1 MSLNTIANDVYSI
14 DWLFLSQTISLSM
27 QCCLITL
34 YHSRTSFQSESIL
47 SDPAAALSTKFMKY
61 SKFCLV
67 ISTIFTSYSPGAASF
82 SRNHFLCSF
91 IRNNSSVFYHEFAA
105 VQSHLQASLL
115 ILLLLLFPHL
125 QFFLL
130 LKSRFLQSHAWGL
143 ESKPSKLLLMLIFW
157 HFPVNH
163 KCS

>member
-1 MSLNTIANDVYSI
+1 MFIALTDSSFHKQ
-14 DWLFLSQTISLSM
+14 FLCSM
-27 QCCLITL
+27 KWFLITF
-34 YHSRTSFQSESIL
+34 YHSTTSFQLESTL
-47 SDPAAALSTKFMKY
+47 SGPAAALSTKFMKY
-61 SKFCLV
+61 SEFCLV
-67 ISTIFTSYSPGAASF
+67 ISTIFTSYSPGAASI

-91 IRNNSSVFYHEFAA
+91 IRNNSSSVFYHECAA
-105 VQSHLQASLL
+105 VQSHLQTSLL

-130 LKSRFLQSHAWGL
+130 LKSRFLQSHPRGL

-163 KCS
+163 KHS

>member
-1 MSLNTIANDVYSI
+1 MSLQQQMMFTALTDSSFHKQ
-14 DWLFLSQTISLSM
+14 FLWSM

-34 YHSRTSFQSESIL
+34 YHSRTFQSESIL
-47 SDPAAALSTKFMKY
+47 SDRAAALSTKFMKH
-61 SKFCLV
+61 SKFCLI
-67 ISTIFTSYSPGAASF
+67 ISTIFTSYSPGAASI
-82 SRNHFLCSF
+82 SRNHLLCSF
-91 IRNNSSVFYHEFAA
+91 IRNNSSVFYHGFAA

-125 QFFLL
+125 RFFLL
-130 LKSRFLQSHAWGL
+130 LKSRFPQSHPWGL

-163 KCS
+163 KRS